1 MNDPDVL
8 IVGAGPVGL
17 SLAHVLAANAV
28 RVLVIETMSG
38 PTDESRAA
46 VLQCRTLDLWAKIGL
61 AQTALARGSVHR
73 QIAVLANGRE
83 LAVVPVGQSD
93 LCDEFRF
100 PHGLLLEQRATQRM
114 LAERLADYA
123 NANLTWNTTLE
134 GVLDN
139 GTGVIA
145 QLRDVSGRSRQVHT
159 PWLIGA
165 DGVGSTTRELLG
177 VPFEGHMLQYRG
189 LLADATVSVR
199 PAPDRMEM
207 HLVSDGTIMI
217 IPLPGCAEVRLA
229 AVVPAAYADQLGRG
243 KLEASQWTAVR
254 DYFAPRMPPGVTL
267 HDISDAS
274 TARIHAR
281 LAARFAKGRCFL
293 VGDAAHSHPPAGGQ
307 GLTLGIT
314 DAFNLGW
321 KLAAVV
327 HGHAD
332 ETLLKSY
339 EIERKPIAQRIR
351 RQTER
356 AFGLEI
362 ADSFTTQ
369 FVRRRLLP
377 PAQRFATAT

>member
-1 MNDPDVL
+1 MVQKSIGHAHSVCTRTPERWSCGQAQETWGQGPTMNDHDVL

-177 VPFEGHMLQYRG
+177 LPFEGHMFQYRR
-189 LLADATVSVR
+189 LLADATVSV
-199 PAPDRMEM
+199 
-207 HLVSDGTIMI
+207 
-217 IPLPGCAEVRLA
+217 
-229 AVVPAAYADQLGRG
+229 
-243 KLEASQWTAVR
+243 
-254 DYFAPRMPPGVTL
+254 
-267 HDISDAS
+267 
-274 TARIHAR
+274 
-281 LAARFAKGRCFL
+281 
-293 VGDAAHSHPPAGGQ
+293 
-307 GLTLGIT
+307 
-314 DAFNLGW
+314 
-321 KLAAVV
+321 
-327 HGHAD
+327 
-332 ETLLKSY
+332 
-339 EIERKPIAQRIR
+339 
-351 RQTER
+351 
-356 AFGLEI
+356 
-362 ADSFTTQ
+362 
-369 FVRRRLLP
+369 
-377 PAQRFATAT
+377 